1 MSRSAGSTDEV
12 AEMVNLAP
20 FCEEFSRY
28 CECYL
33 FIFFLLP
40 ISLNDLLTTQNIQEI
55 IKKTKITNRQLW

>member
-1 MSRSAGSTDEV
+1 MSRSAGNTDEV

-28 CECYL
+28 CEYYL
-33 FIFFLLP
+33 FFLLP

-55 IKKTKITNRQLW
+55 IKKLNN